1 MDEAPLEEEAAPA
14 AAPRPTLAPAPAA
27 AATTPTPV
35 LSRTPLG
42 DRWAEVVSALVA
54 GNAIG
59 ALVRELAMQAELV
72 AIEPGEGAAER
83 WRLVVER
90 EPLRAAA
97 PVEKLQAALNA
108 TGLNLRLEVA
118 AGSPSDSPARREAEA
133 TAQRQ
138 RQAEAIIQSD
148 PLVQTMLAQ
157 FSTARIVPGSIRPA

>member
-1 MDEAPLEEEAAPA
+1 
-14 AAPRPTLAPAPAA
+14 
-27 AATTPTPV
+27 V
-35 LSRTPLG
+35 
-42 DRWAEVVSALVA
+42 
-54 GNAIG
+54 
-59 ALVRELAMQAELV
+59 
-72 AIEPGEGAAER
+72 
-83 WRLVVER
+83 
-90 EPLRAAA
+90 A